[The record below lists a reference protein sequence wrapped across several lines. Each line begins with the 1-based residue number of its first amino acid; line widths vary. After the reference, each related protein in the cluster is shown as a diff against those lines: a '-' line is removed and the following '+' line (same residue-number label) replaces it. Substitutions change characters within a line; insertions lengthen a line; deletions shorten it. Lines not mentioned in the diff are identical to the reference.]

1 VFTSQRWRLCKFVHE
16 LPDAS
21 QKEMFDVGLTN
32 IPEFLTYQIDINASL
47 AGGMAEL
54 IPMLDFQ
61 KYKVVM
67 DMDGSA
73 WSARFS
79 TLLCYNS
86 AVMKVE
92 PGYVDNFFYELLPWK
107 HYIPIKNDLSDLLET
122 TAFVL
127 DPANDQVIRDIVAT
141 ANQWCAERS
150 TKLALMH
157 DMMDT
162 WERYLQLLDLSN
174 PNWRHQWETTKR
186 DLFSSSSNITLVAL
200 KQ

>member
-47 AGGMAEL
+47 AGGLAEL

-92 PGYVDNFFYELLPWK
+92 PGYVDNFFYDLLPWK

-127 DPANDQVIRDIVAT
+127 DPANDHVIRDIVAT

-162 WERYLQLLDLSN
+162 WERYLQLLDRADPS
-174 PNWRHQWETTKR
+174 WRHQWEATKR